1 MKTGLDRSTFEAL
14 GIVALVRVRQVA
26 QAGILLPLGETHALD
41 WWTRR
46 RARACPETIT
56 HAQQMPA
63 MHKTNTKHALHHVC
77 TALQRVRS
85 ALGAR
90 RRPDAGRGDR
100 FGGVL
105 QGRFLHAK
113 TTKKVVS
120 SRGGQR

>member
-46 RARACPETIT
+46 RARACSEIIT
-56 HAQQMPA
+56 HAQQTPA
-63 MHKTNTKHALHHVC
+63 MHKTNTKHALHHIC

-90 RRPDAGRGDR
+90 RRSHAGRGDGR
-100 FGGVL
+100 VL

-120 SRGGQR
+120 SRGGQE